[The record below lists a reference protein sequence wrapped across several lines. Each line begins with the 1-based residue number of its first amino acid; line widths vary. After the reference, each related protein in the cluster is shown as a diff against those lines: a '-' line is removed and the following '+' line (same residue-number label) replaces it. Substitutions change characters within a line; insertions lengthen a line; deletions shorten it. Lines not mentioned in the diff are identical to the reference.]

1 MKYADRVVAARQKYL
16 DIGSQFGAQRM
27 ADLVS
32 IALNDPAVMGKNA
45 LGAERLGRVFERV
58 KELEAT
64 FDRAFCKNAEQDY
77 WIVDPGLILVG
88 GYSVGASANW
98 AVDENGKALQWGDQ
112 RTAKARS
119 KTFPG
124 IAKAMA
130 EQWGGYITE
139 KEEPA

>member
-77 WIVDPGLILVG
+77 WQDVLDRKLHEIFP
-88 GYSVGASANW
+88 
-98 AVDENGKALQWGDQ
+98 DEYGFAP
-112 RTAKARS
+112 
-119 KTFPG
+119 FPERYPF
-124 IAKAMA
+124 I
-130 EQWGGYITE
+130 
-139 KEEPA
+139 KEVRYDK

>member
-32 IALNDPAVMGKNA
+32 IALNDPSVMGKNA

-64 FDRAFCKNAEQDY
+64 FDRAFCQIGAGLLAGRARPQAARD
-77 WIVDPGLILVG
+77 IPG
-88 GYSVGASANW
+88 
-98 AVDENGKALQWGDQ
+98 
-112 RTAKARS
+112 
-119 KTFPG
+119 
-124 IAKAMA
+124 
-130 EQWGGYITE
+130 
-139 KEEPA
+139 